1 MGSNL
6 KEGIDANLYLS
17 LLEQMVAIKLCAS
30 LHYFSPLVTAKAL
43 SLVNHFR
50 SKNLSVKN
58 SKHLKYISELLSLLF
73 ISLPRLRN
81 SNFDPQ
87 KIGFF
92 PWPFFYLKSIFFCP
106 KINKTFR
113 LFTFSNLIPKGIL
126 SIEATRMKFIYSNE
140 TTKNNFSDPKCR

>member
-58 SKHLKYISELLSLLF
+58 SKNLKYISELLSLLF

-81 SNFDPQ
+81 SNFDP
-87 KIGFF
+87 
-92 PWPFFYLKSIFFCP
+92 
-106 KINKTFR
+106 
-113 LFTFSNLIPKGIL
+113 
-126 SIEATRMKFIYSNE
+126 
-140 TTKNNFSDPKCR
+140 